1 MNYKEFNVA
10 LPIRDNNVLVI
21 DGVVQY
27 DTANIINARL
37 MDGTEP
43 FDFTGYT
50 EVFIEIVKPDGTHIQ
65 ACVTDDVAVNNDN
78 NPYHIQIVDA
88 KDGRVSFTLHSQA
101 TILTGTHFGQIMI
114 AGDGKV
120 LTSARINYYVG
131 DTLSQDTDPD
141 SVSSSDDYVSLKNMI
156 AKNSAMGT
164 AERQREDNET
174 QRKLAEIA
182 REKRAEDQ
190 AQYVQNYIDNA
201 KGYVDQTEDFMDL
214 ARQSAQLDKNPSK
227 EIMQALITELSWVD
241 KSYVD
246 SEVAQETKDFD
257 AGAYTDTS
265 AKKLLKVRRGLAA
278 DEPTLEVG
286 ELGFS
291 TDSKIMYIG
300 SATGNLPVSGIYKA
314 QATAPAETHILW
326 IDTSTAGGGAIKYHD
341 GTGWEPT
348 ATATFA

>member
-1 MNYKEFNVA
+1 
-10 LPIRDNNVLVI
+10 
-21 DGVVQY
+21 
-27 DTANIINARL
+27 
-37 MDGTEP
+37 
-43 FDFTGYT
+43 
-50 EVFIEIVKPDGTHIQ
+50 
-65 ACVTDDVAVNNDN
+65 
-78 NPYHIQIVDA
+78 
-88 KDGRVSFTLHSQA
+88 
-101 TILTGTHFGQIMI
+101 
-114 AGDGKV
+114 
-120 LTSARINYYVG
+120 
-131 DTLSQDTDPD
+131 
-141 SVSSSDDYVSLKNMI
+141 MI

-182 REKRAEDQ
+182 RDRRVEEWGQYIQDYISNAE
-190 AQYVQNYIDNA
+190 
-201 KGYVDQTEDFMDL
+201 GYVDQTEDFMEL
-214 ARQSAQLDKNPSK
+214 AKRYAELAQNPSK
-227 EIMQALITELSWVD
+227 EIMQALIAELSLVD
-241 KSYVD
+241 KDYVD
-246 SEVAQETKDFD
+246 SELAQKTKDFD

-341 GTGWEPT
+341 GTGWKPT